1 MFWADKIQRRTVLK
15 LPPCSLGFLKT
26 HINTTHPCVP
36 WVTKRGQTV
45 LLLYRDRLPRR
56 KITPRLVESSMN
68 VVGLIFVS
76 GEPYLNEFVTREL
89 FSHLFFLCWRCFLS
103 MQLPSGFLY
112 LGNWGWSSPGEENKM
127 MLESPNLSS
136 EEFGF
141 HYLCSVLFCWPGVR
155 TRLGGLQTSALSL
168 PEFQNF
174 LDFADYSPLAS
185 QDSLLAFS
193 SSKPQFIEAV
203 KVSASTPFCFKKENL
218 KISGYFSFVR
228 WVAKTRI

>member
-89 FSHLFFLCWRCFLS
+89 FSHLIFLCWRCFLS

-127 MLESPNLSS
+127 MLESPSLSS
-136 EEFGF
+136 EEVWVPLLV
-141 HYLCSVLFCWPGVR
+141 LCVVLL
-155 TRLGGLQTSALSL
+155 TRGKDET
-168 PEFQNF
+168 
-174 LDFADYSPLAS
+174 
-185 QDSLLAFS
+185 
-193 SSKPQFIEAV
+193 
-203 KVSASTPFCFKKENL
+203 
-218 KISGYFSFVR
+218 R
-228 WVAKTRI
+228 WVANQLWAYPNFRTFWILLIILLWQAKIPFWPFPVQNFSS

>member
-103 MQLPSGFLY
+103 MRLPSGLLY

-136 EEFGF
+136 EEVWVPLLV
-141 HYLCSVLFCWPGVR
+141 LCVVLL
-155 TRLGGLQTSALSL
+155 TRGKDET
-168 PEFQNF
+168 
-174 LDFADYSPLAS
+174 
-185 QDSLLAFS
+185 
-193 SSKPQFIEAV
+193 
-203 KVSASTPFCFKKENL
+203 
-218 KISGYFSFVR
+218 R
-228 WVAKTRI
+228 WVANFSFEPTRISELFGFCWLFSSGKPRFPSGLFQFKTSVHRSRES